1 MMSSGFE
8 ALSKDLFPEKK
19 MYSSVIHWNPVNTVT
34 GMDVLNNTVTGMDVL
49 NNTVT
54 GMGLNFITDISQLYL

>member
-34 GMDVLNNTVTGMDVL
+34 EMDVLNNTVTGMDVL
-49 NNTVT
+49 T
-54 GMGLNFITDISQLYL
+54 GLNFITDISQLYL